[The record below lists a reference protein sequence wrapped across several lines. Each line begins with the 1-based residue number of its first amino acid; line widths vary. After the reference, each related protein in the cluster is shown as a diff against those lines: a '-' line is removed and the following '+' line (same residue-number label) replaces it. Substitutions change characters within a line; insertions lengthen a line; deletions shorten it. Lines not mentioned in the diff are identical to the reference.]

1 MITHKITA
9 CIVLI
14 FISLSQLH
22 AQQGKITGTVIDK
35 KTQETLIGVNITIDS
50 TTSGAVTDM
59 DGNYELKDLQ
69 KGNYTLTF
77 SYIGYADKK
86 ISGVLV
92 QADATTTLNVSLD
105 ESANELQ
112 EVQIQDYKR
121 TNTETAV
128 LLELKNATQIASG
141 ISASQISKTSDRDAS
156 QVVKRIPGVL
166 ISGSFINI
174 RGLNQRYNNVM
185 LQDAIAPSLE
195 TDIRSFSFDVIP
207 SAQLDRIIIY
217 KSPSADIPGDFA
229 GGVVKIYTKN
239 LPDSNYWQIGYTT
252 TFRTGTSFQKFYQ
265 QKVGAGNYI
274 GLDTKFRLDKNSPGD
289 LRNIDESTLEK
300 AGESLN
306 NDWTTQ
312 NRLAM
317 QDQRIS
323 FTKGTRL
330 KKEKVLIG
338 NITAIN
344 YSISKTH
351 FDIQRADYEAYDT
364 EHQRS
369 VYKYNFM
376 DEQYTTSV
384 KIGLL
389 HNWVFKIKNH
399 NIAFNNLLNCNAQN
413 QYVNRHGTDYSSN
426 IEAHNQAF
434 DHLYRGVYA
443 MQFSDKTDLSKIRSE
458 LNWMAGYNY
467 TYRNQ
472 PDFKKSAAD
481 VDTATG
487 KEVLRIP
494 TGSATPEV
502 LGRFFSKMKEH
513 SATASVSLLHRFT
526 TKERKV
532 NLSPVLV
539 VGQFLD
545 YKNRNFTARNL
556 GFVVANISMFDANL
570 KNGTLQQLFS
580 ADNINNTSGIK
591 LDETTN
597 KSDQYN
603 ASSILS
609 ATYANLDLSIAKK
622 LHIIAGLRYEMNIQ
636 RLQSATLTGDAIK
649 VNNIQHAI
657 LPSLNI
663 SYSIVPKLILRAA
676 YGMSVNRP
684 EFREIAPFGFYDF
697 NISYVMKGNPN
708 LKNCTIHNAD
718 LRLEYYPT
726 NGEGISLAGFYKH
739 FINPIETFTKDLGN
753 RTFSFQNAQ
762 NAQAYGLEIEVRKN
776 FSRTTTFLKDFSLVL
791 NASYIKSKVHLD
803 STQALGQSNNRPL
816 QGQAPF
822 MVNAGIFYNN
832 KDKRIQFNLLYNITG
847 KRILYVGAQD
857 YPDIYEMPR
866 HSLDFNASYTFKKQV
881 ELSLGLTDL
890 INQQYVLLQ
899 DGNSDRK
906 LKRKQDQVF
915 QSYKTGTQ
923 ISLGVKYTF

>member
-1 MITHKITA
+1 
-9 CIVLI
+9 
-14 FISLSQLH
+14 
-22 AQQGKITGTVIDK
+22 
-35 KTQETLIGVNITIDS
+35 
-50 TTSGAVTDM
+50 
-59 DGNYELKDLQ
+59 
-69 KGNYTLTF
+69 
-77 SYIGYADKK
+77 
-86 ISGVLV
+86 
-92 QADATTTLNVSLD
+92 
-105 ESANELQ
+105 
-112 EVQIQDYKR
+112 
-121 TNTETAV
+121 
-128 LLELKNATQIASG
+128 
-141 ISASQISKTSDRDAS
+141 
-156 QVVKRIPGVL
+156 
-166 ISGSFINI
+166 
-174 RGLNQRYNNVM
+174 
-185 LQDAIAPSLE
+185 
-195 TDIRSFSFDVIP
+195 
-207 SAQLDRIIIY
+207 
-217 KSPSADIPGDFA
+217 
-229 GGVVKIYTKN
+229 
-239 LPDSNYWQIGYTT
+239 
-252 TFRTGTSFQKFYQ
+252 
-265 QKVGAGNYI
+265 
-274 GLDTKFRLDKNSPGD
+274 
-289 LRNIDESTLEK
+289 
-300 AGESLN
+300 
-306 NDWTTQ
+306 
-312 NRLAM
+312 
-317 QDQRIS
+317 
-323 FTKGTRL
+323 
-330 KKEKVLIG
+330 
-338 NITAIN
+338 
-344 YSISKTH
+344 
-351 FDIQRADYEAYDT
+351 
-364 EHQRS
+364 
-369 VYKYNFM
+369 M

-649 VNNIQHAI
+649 V
-657 LPSLNI
+657 
-663 SYSIVPKLILRAA
+663 
-676 YGMSVNRP
+676 
-684 EFREIAPFGFYDF
+684 
-697 NISYVMKGNPN
+697 
-708 LKNCTIHNAD
+708 
-718 LRLEYYPT
+718 
-726 NGEGISLAGFYKH
+726 
-739 FINPIETFTKDLGN
+739 
-753 RTFSFQNAQ
+753 
-762 NAQAYGLEIEVRKN
+762 
-776 FSRTTTFLKDFSLVL
+776 
-791 NASYIKSKVHLD
+791 
-803 STQALGQSNNRPL
+803 
-816 QGQAPF
+816 
-822 MVNAGIFYNN
+822 
-832 KDKRIQFNLLYNITG
+832 
-847 KRILYVGAQD
+847 
-857 YPDIYEMPR
+857 
-866 HSLDFNASYTFKKQV
+866 
-881 ELSLGLTDL
+881 
-890 INQQYVLLQ
+890 
-899 DGNSDRK
+899 
-906 LKRKQDQVF
+906 
-915 QSYKTGTQ
+915 
-923 ISLGVKYTF
+923 